1 MDGLQFC
8 RQGEA
13 VNWDDLRIFLAVA
26 RTGTLSAAGRRLG
39 LDATTVARRL
49 GRLEAEAGRSLFEV
63 TPAGHMLTPRGQ
75 EMLGHAQA
83 MESAAIACAEGA
95 QAGHQASGTIRVSL
109 AEGFGTSVIAPHIH
123 EFAAAHPG
131 VAVELVAS
139 SGFLNLS
146 RREADIAVML
156 ARPQR
161 GPLVARKLTDYHLG
175 LYGRRGAQPRPV
187 SLADLSSQRLVGY
200 VPDLIYAPELHYLEE
215 MAPGLRATLSS
226 TSVNAQAAMVRS
238 GAGVGILHCFVGD
251 ADPELERLLPGE
263 IDIARAYWLVM
274 HRDLRG
280 VARVKAFVDWLD
292 MLVARMR
299 PLLAGRA

>member
-1 MDGLQFC
+1 M
-8 RQGEA
+8 
-13 VNWDDLRIFLAVA
+13 NWDDLRIFLAVA
-26 RTGTLSAAGRRLG
+26 RAGTLSAAGRRLA

-63 TPAGHMLTPRGQ
+63 TPTGHVLTARGQ
-75 EMLGHAQA
+75 ELFGHVQA

-95 QAGHQASGTIRVSL
+95 QAGHGPSGTIRVSV
-109 AEGFGTSVIAPHIH
+109 AEGFATSVIAPHLH
-123 EFAAAHPG
+123 EFADAHPG
-131 VAVELVAS
+131 IGVELVAS

-146 RREADIAVML
+146 RREADLAVML

-175 LYGRRGAQPRPV
+175 LYGQRGAARPA
-187 SLADLSSQRLVGY
+187 SIADLPAHRLVGY

-215 MAPGLRATLSS
+215 AAPGLTATLSS
-226 TSVNAQAAMVRS
+226 TSVNAQQAMVRS
-238 GAGVGILHCFVGD
+238 GAGLGILHCFVGD
-251 ADPELERLLPGE
+251 ADPGFERLLPDQ

-280 VARVKAFVDWLD
+280 VSRVKAFVDWLD
-292 MLVARMR
+292 TLVTRMR
-299 PLLAGRA
+299 PLLVGRA

>member
-1 MDGLQFC
+1 M
-8 RQGEA
+8 
-13 VNWDDLRIFLAVA
+13 NWDDLRIFLAVA

-49 GRLEAEAGRSLFEV
+49 GRLEAEAGRSLFEI
-63 TPAGHMLTPRGQ
+63 TPAGHVLTARGQ
-75 EMLGHAQA
+75 ELLGHVQA

-95 QAGHQASGTIRVSL
+95 QAGHQASGTIRVSV
-109 AEGFGTSVIAPHIH
+109 AEGFATSVIAPYLR
-123 EFAAAHPG
+123 EFADAHPG
-131 VAVELVAS
+131 IGVELVAS

-146 RREADIAVML
+146 RREADLAVML

-161 GPLVARKLTDYHLG
+161 GPLVARKLTDYNLG
-175 LYGRRGAQPRPV
+175 LYGRRGAAHPSATAELP
-187 SLADLSSQRLVGY
+187 SHRLVGY

-215 MAPGLRATLSS
+215 VTPGLSATLSS

-238 GAGVGILHCFVGD
+238 GAGLGILHCFVGD
-251 ADPELERLLPGE
+251 ADAELQRFLPAE

-292 MLVARMR
+292 TLVARMR
-299 PLLAGRA
+299 PLLVGRP